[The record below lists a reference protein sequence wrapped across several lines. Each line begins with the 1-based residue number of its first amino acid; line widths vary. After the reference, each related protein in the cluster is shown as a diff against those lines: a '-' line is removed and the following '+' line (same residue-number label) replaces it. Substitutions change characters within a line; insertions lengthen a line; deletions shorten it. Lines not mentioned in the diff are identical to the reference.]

1 MKVKKGLLAIVVAT
15 AIASNT
21 ANAGW
26 PVFDASNLM
35 QAVTEFMQMQK
46 DYQAAMERY
55 DMLKQQYGELQ
66 NVKNNLT
73 TATAL
78 GQIIDYSQLCL
89 EYFGSEENLEQDY
102 FAEKVNF
109 VPDASNYYTQICL
122 DNGHKENLVDIPE
135 IIRNDSAN
143 IYRVQSNELAI
154 LKKYKKDSN
163 KYSNKIDTYY
173 TRLKASKN
181 IKQTMDLLAE
191 MQIDKQ
197 KFDYI
202 TKLTDSYLK
211 KEQTRKVRY
220 KTRIE
225 NIRRN
230 FYFEVDANQL
240 KQSFHSY

>member
-55 DMLKQQYGELQ
+55 DMLQQQYGELQ

-78 GQIIDYSQLCL
+78 GQIIDYSKLYL
-89 EYFGSEENLEQDY
+89 EYFGTNENYEQEY
-102 FAEKVNF
+102 FAKKVKF
-109 VPDASNYYTQICL
+109 VPNASKYYSKICL
-122 DNGHKENLVDIPE
+122 DNGHKEDLSDIPE
-135 IIRNDSAN
+135 IARLDTSNFYTIR
-143 IYRVQSNELAI
+143 SNEQAVLDR
-154 LKKYKKDSN
+154 YKIDSKTYNN
-163 KYSNKIDTYY
+163 KMDTYY
-173 TRLKASKN
+173 VLLKASKN
-181 IKQTMDLLAE
+181 IKQTMDLLTE

-197 KFDYI
+197 KFEFI
-202 TKLTDSYLK
+202 TKMTDNYLRN
-211 KEQTRKVRY
+211 EQTRKVRY
-220 KTRIE
+220 KTRLETIQ
-225 NIRRN
+225 RN
-230 FYFEVDANQL
+230 FIFGVDKDLL

>member
-1 MKVKKGLLAIVVAT
+1 MRRQGLLDNYTDEELDDVQKFLDPRYTTPEEAT
-15 AIASNT
+15 L
-21 ANAGW
+21 NAFRDNS
-26 PVFDASNLM
+26 VQSICY
-35 QAVTEFMQMQK
+35 VTNK
-46 DYQAAMERY
+46 
-55 DMLKQQYGELQ
+55 
-66 NVKNNLT
+66 
-73 TATAL
+73 
-78 GQIIDYSQLCL
+78 
-89 EYFGSEENLEQDY
+89 YFGTEENLEQDY

>member
-55 DMLKQQYGELQ
+55 DMLQQQYGELQ

-211 KEQTRKVRY
+211 KEQTRTVRY
-220 KTRIE
+220 KTRLETIQ
-225 NIRRN
+225 RN
-230 FYFEVDANQL
+230 FIFGVDKDLL

>member
-55 DMLKQQYGELQ
+55 DMLQQQYGELQ

-73 TATAL
+73 TATAI

-154 LKKYKKDSN
+154 LKKYKKDW
-163 KYSNKIDTYY
+163 
-173 TRLKASKN
+173 L
-181 IKQTMDLLAE
+181 
-191 MQIDKQ
+191 
-197 KFDYI
+197 F
-202 TKLTDSYLK
+202 
-211 KEQTRKVRY
+211 V
-220 KTRIE
+220 
-225 NIRRN
+225 
-230 FYFEVDANQL
+230 
-240 KQSFHSY
+240 HSYG